1 MVDVDKKEQYESR
14 YESDDIGS
22 ADVADTPAVQT
33 QVSDEAVVTT
43 LRIFGTGDEDFRVD
57 HTTLDSQGNQQS
69 TETVFKAFGV
79 SELEVGDFE
88 NPVAE
93 VGAQSNISVVLEND
107 SSNDVAVNLRVD
119 ERTG

>member
-14 YESDDIGS
+14 FLSGDIDDT
-22 ADVADTPAVQT
+22 DVADTPVVQT

-57 HTTLDSQGNQQS
+57 QTTLDNQGNPQS

-79 SELEVGDFE
+79 SEAEVGDFE

-107 SSNDVAVNLRVD
+107 SANDAAVNLRVD